1 MTDSEKTQVKTA
13 SSQDISVQQDAE
25 PEAEPKP
32 DPDSKQYSEEST
44 IDPRNEVK
52 GARLVP
58 IFTAVCMFTFLVG
71 LDLNMI
77 ATAIPVITDHF
88 NSITDVGWYGSSFML
103 ALCSAQP
110 LAGKTYT
117 LFHKKL
123 VYLVYVGILEVG
135 SLVCALAP
143 TSKALIVGRAIAGLG
158 ASGIFA
164 GGFVV
169 VTTIIPLRKR
179 AIYTGTMSSTFAI
192 ASIIGPIIGGALTE
206 HATWR
211 WRFYIN
217 LPIGGFAAL
226 LFIPFFHIHS
236 DASEKQDLRTK
247 LKGLDGLGF
256 SLFAGSTTML
266 LLALQWGG
274 VTYAWDSSVI
284 IGLFVG
290 YGLAFLIFIAWQIYM
305 KDHALIPPRL
315 FTVHRNVWLI
325 CASSFFVNGP
335 FQVIIYWLPIW
346 FQAVLGASPTQS
358 GVNYFPTVI
367 ADAVAAFVGAGVIVQ
382 AVGWWNPFLLLA
394 EALVCIGGG
403 LLSTIYPEISSGH
416 WIGYQI
422 LAGFGFSLAGN
433 LAHLGMQATLPME
446 LVPLGATT
454 LLTVISTSCAI
465 FTAIGQTIF
474 QKRLMVNLSTV
485 VSPET
490 VQNIISAGAT
500 NIDSVVDS
508 AVLLTVVREYGKS
521 VTQVFYV
528 PAGAPI
534 ISFILV
540 AFTKWI
546 STKKSAPVIA
556 EDEESRK

>member
-1 MTDSEKTQVKTA
+1 MADTEKAEIKTG
-13 SSQDISVQQDAE
+13 SVEDISIHKETDPGPE
-25 PEAEPKP
+25 PGGRQA
-32 DPDSKQYSEEST
+32 SEENT
-44 IDPRNEVK
+44 IDPKNEVK
-52 GARLVP
+52 GIRLVP
-58 IFTAVCMFTFLVG
+58 VFTAVCMLTFLVG

-77 ATAIPVITDHF
+77 ATAIPIITDHF

-103 ALCSAQP
+103 ALCSTQP
-110 LAGKTYT
+110 LAGKTYV
-117 LFHKKL
+117 LFPKKL

-143 TSKALIVGRAIAGLG
+143 TSKALIVGRAVAGLG

-169 VTTIIPLRKR
+169 VTTIIPLHKR
-179 AIYTGTMSSTFAI
+179 AIYTGTISSTFAI
-192 ASIIGPIIGGALTE
+192 ASVVGPLIGGALTE

-211 WRFYIN
+211 WCFYIN

-226 LFIPFFHIHS
+226 LFVPFFRIHS
-236 DASEKQDLRTK
+236 DARERVPLKTK

-256 SLFAGSTTML
+256 LLFACSMTML

-274 VTYAWDSSVI
+274 VTYDWNSSII

-290 YGLAFLIFIAWQIYM
+290 CGAAFAPFVAWQIYM
-305 KDHALIPPRL
+305 KDDALIPPRL
-315 FTVHRNVWLI
+315 FTVHRNAWLI

-358 GVNYFPTVI
+358 GIKYFPTVI

-433 LAHLGMQATLPME
+433 LAHLGMQASLPIE

-454 LLTVISTSCAI
+454 LLTIISTSCTI

-474 QKRLMVNLSTV
+474 QKRLMANLSV
-485 VSPET
+485 VVPPEV
-490 VQNIISAGAT
+490 VQAIISAGAT
-500 NIDSVVDS
+500 NLDSVVDPS
-508 AVLLTVVREYGKS
+508 VLSTVIREYGKS
-521 VTQVFYV
+521 ITQVFYV
-528 PAGAPI
+528 PAGAPVL
-534 ISFILV
+534 SFVLV
-540 AFTKWI
+540 AFTKWT
-546 STKKSAPVIA
+546 STKKRPTSTKA
-556 EDEESRK
+556 EGEEEQK

>member
-1 MTDSEKTQVKTA
+1 MADLETAEMKKTNGENIAVHQ
-13 SSQDISVQQDAE
+13 
-25 PEAEPKP
+25 EAEPRTE
-32 DPDSKQYSEEST
+32 SNQHAEENT

-52 GARLVP
+52 GTRLIP

-77 ATAIPVITDHF
+77 ATAIPIITDHF

-110 LAGKTYT
+110 LAGKTYV
-117 LFHKKL
+117 L
-123 VYLVYVGILEVG
+123 ILEIG

-143 TSKALIVGRAIAGLG
+143 TSRALIVGRAIAGLG

-169 VTTIIPLRKR
+169 ATTIIPLRKR
-179 AIYTGTMSSTFAI
+179 AIFTGTISSTFAV
-192 ASIIGPIIGGALTE
+192 ASVIGPLIGGALTE

-211 WRFYIN
+211 WCFYIN
-217 LPIGGFAAL
+217 LPIGGFAAFLFL
-226 LFIPFFHIHS
+226 LFFRIHS
-236 DASEKQDLRTK
+236 DASEKLALGDKLR
-247 LKGLDGLGF
+247 GLDGIGF
-256 SLFAGSTTML
+256 LLFAGSTTML

-274 VTYAWDSSVI
+274 VTYAWNSSII

-290 YGLAFLIFIAWQIYM
+290 CGVAFATFVAWQIYM
-305 KDHALIPPRL
+305 KDDALIPPRL
-315 FTVHRNVWLI
+315 FTVHRNAWLI

-335 FQVIIYWLPIW
+335 FQVI
-346 FQAVLGASPTQS
+346 S

-403 LLSTIYPEISSGH
+403 LLSTIYQEISSGH

-422 LAGFGFSLAGN
+422 LTGFGFSLAGN
-433 LAHLGMQATLPME
+433 LAHLGMQASLPME

-454 LLTVISTSCAI
+454 LLAIISTSCAI
-465 FTAIGQTIF
+465 FTAVGQTIF
-474 QKRLMVNLSTV
+474 QKRLMANLSAV
-485 VSPET
+485 VSPEAI
-490 VQNIISAGAT
+490 QDIISTGAT
-500 NIDSVVDS
+500 NLNSVVDS
-508 AVLLTVVREYGKS
+508 SLLPTVIREYGKS
-521 VTQVFYV
+521 ITEVFYL
-528 PAGAPI
+528 PAGAPV
-534 ISFILV
+534 ISFVFV
-540 AFTKWI
+540 AFTKWT
-546 STKKSAPVIA
+546 STKKKSTPTTDEG
-556 EDEESRK
+556 EDAHK

>member
-1 MTDSEKTQVKTA
+1 MPGK
-13 SSQDISVQQDAE
+13 IE
-25 PEAEPKP
+25 PETAHDNSIPMSQSPVEN
-32 DPDSKQYSEEST
+32 T
-44 IDPRNEVK
+44 IDPANQITGTKLIV
-52 GARLVP
+52 
-58 IFTAVCMFTFLVG
+58 IFTALCTFTFLVG

-103 ALCSAQP
+103 ALCSTQP
-110 LAGKTYT
+110 LAGKTYV
-117 LFHKKL
+117 LFPKKW

-143 TSKALIVGRAIAGLG
+143 TSKALIVGRAVAGLG

-169 VTTIIPLRKR
+169 VTTIIPLHKR
-179 AIYTGTMSSTFAI
+179 AIYTGTLGSTFAI
-192 ASIIGPIIGGALTE
+192 ASVVGPLIGGALTE
-206 HATWR
+206 HVTWR
-211 WRFYIN
+211 WCFYIN

-226 LFIPFFHIHS
+226 LFVLFFRIHS
-236 DASEKQDLRTK
+236 DASEAAPLKSK

-256 SLFAGSTTML
+256 LLFAGSTTML

-274 VTYAWDSSVI
+274 VTYAWNSSII

-290 YGLAFLIFIAWQIYM
+290 SGLAFVPFVAWQICM
-305 KDHALIPPRL
+305 KDDALIPPRL
-315 FTVHRNVWLI
+315 FTSHRNAWLI

-335 FQVIIYWLPIW
+335 FQVIIYWLPIY
-346 FQAVLGASPTQS
+346 

-394 EALVCIGGG
+394 EALVCMGGG

-433 LAHLGMQATLPME
+433 LAHLGMQASLPTD

-454 LLTVISTSCAI
+454 LLAIISTSCTI
-465 FTAIGQTIF
+465 FTAIGQAVF
-474 QKRLMVNLSTV
+474 QRRLMANLSDIVPPEV
-485 VSPET
+485 VRD
-490 VQNIISAGAT
+490 IISAGAT
-500 NIDSVVDS
+500 NLGSVVDP
-508 AVLLTVVREYGKS
+508 AVLPTVIQEYGKS
-521 VTQVFYV
+521 VTQVFYI
-528 PAGAPI
+528 PAAAPL
-534 ISFILV
+534 ISFVLV
-540 AFTKWI
+540 AFTKWT
-546 STKKSAPVIA
+546 STKKRPSAA
-556 EDEESRK
+556 KAGEEAQK